1 MDIIIEV
8 LKMVLAPFMTG
19 FFGFLV
25 AKYTYNRNIPLDKLE
40 VAYNRIYYPLFRII
54 SDKNANMDEVIRK
67 SEIYFTK
74 YDKYAD
80 ISTKRSYLQL
90 RDCKKV
96 EKEALFQIFRNNI
109 YDRHSFLRRRLGYLE
124 PNFLQQYKYFTSTAK
139 FEIRIVIMSLI
150 LYFAVIICVVTI
162 NNFVIVY
169 HIFLFVGVLLFVFI
183 LLDSAGYFIS
193 RLKKIIHYKLKRK

>member
-1 MDIIIEV
+1 MD
-8 LKMVLAPFMTG
+8 K
-19 FFGFLV
+19 
-25 AKYTYNRNIPLDKLE
+25 
-40 VAYNRIYYPLFRII
+40 
-54 SDKNANMDEVIRK
+54 VIRN

-74 YDKYAD
+74 YDKYVD

-90 RDCKKV
+90 RDCKEV

-124 PNFLQQYKYFTSTAK
+124 PNFLQRYKYFTSTEK
-139 FEIRIVIMSLI
+139 FEIRVFIMGSI

-193 RLKKIIHYKLKRK
+193 RLKKIIHYKMKRK